1 MIGKLQGMEYKGVIE
16 SQEGICQNLKKKG
29 EFPKRLNTKNRQLL
43 EIICFSLKKTD
54 KEEEQKSEQR
64 NACFYATL

>member
-1 MIGKLQGMEYKGVIE
+1 MPKFE
-16 SQEGICQNLKKKG
+16 KKAN
-29 EFPKRLNTKNRQLL
+29 FQKRVNTKNRQLL

-54 KEEEQKSEQR
+54 KEEEQSEQR